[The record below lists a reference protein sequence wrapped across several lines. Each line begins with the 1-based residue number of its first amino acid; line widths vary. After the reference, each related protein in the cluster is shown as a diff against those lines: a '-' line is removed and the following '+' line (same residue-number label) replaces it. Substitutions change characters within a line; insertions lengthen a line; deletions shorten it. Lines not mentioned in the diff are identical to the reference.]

1 MMNYK
6 GKLIRITALRDISEK
21 VKAQR
26 ELNLHKSHLEEE
38 IKKRT
43 KEMQRIINLMAGRET
58 RMAELKNA
66 IKILRR
72 QLKELGHEP
81 AADDPLKTKD

>member
-1 MMNYK
+1 MVALRKDGTTFDCEIQARMMNYK

-38 IKKRT
+38 IKKKNKRDAKNNKSDGRKGNKNGRV
-43 KEMQRIINLMAGRET
+43 KEC
-58 RMAELKNA
+58 
-66 IKILRR
+66 
-72 QLKELGHEP
+72 
-81 AADDPLKTKD
+81 D